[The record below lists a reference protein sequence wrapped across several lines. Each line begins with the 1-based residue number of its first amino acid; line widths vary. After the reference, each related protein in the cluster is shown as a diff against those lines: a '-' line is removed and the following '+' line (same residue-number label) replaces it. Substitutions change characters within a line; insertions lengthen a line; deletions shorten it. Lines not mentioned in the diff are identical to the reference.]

1 MKVHAWRLFRIALRY
16 RLLGLVGYAPLK
28 EAPLPGWL
36 KTLARLTSSRMDSAE
51 SIGKRLAM
59 ALIEMG
65 PVYIKLGQLVSTR
78 PDVVPP
84 EIALALSCLQDQ
96 VPPFPANK
104 AMQIIEAGLGRPL
117 SEVFSDIETTPLAS
131 ASIAQ
136 VHAARLITGESVVIK
151 VVRPDIQAKIEE
163 TLHFLDGAAERLE
176 ARSKNTRRLRLR
188 QIVEDYDRTIHAE
201 LDLVQEARNTSILR
215 SNFAHSRLLY
225 VPRVHHALCSTR
237 VMVMERIT
245 GIPISAIDQM
255 DAVGVDKALLANRGV
270 ETFFQQVF
278 VDNFFHADMHPG
290 NVFVDISNPADPR
303 YIALDCAI
311 IGSLTTNDQEYLAR
325 NLVAFFNR
333 DYQGVAQ
340 LHIESGWVPA
350 STDME
355 EFASVI
361 EQVCEPHFAKS
372 LGEIS
377 FGEFLTALFKTAER
391 FNMQIQPQ
399 LVLLQKT
406 LLYVEGLGRM
416 LYPQLDLWQTAKP
429 FMERWLLTHHGPATV
444 LQRMLTR
451 LPESLAALTQLP
463 GWFPQVRG
471 RLLAMEQQQAEQAE
485 LLRELAQTSLTSA
498 RRQSRDRLIATLMI
512 AAGALL
518 LSDPLGSAALQG
530 QLWQTSA
537 GLAGAVAGL
546 TLLLR
551 NL

>member
-1 MKVHAWRLFRIALRY
+1 MKVHAWRLFRVALRY
-16 RLLGLVGYAPLK
+16 QLLSLVKYAPLK
-28 EAPLPGWL
+28 DVPLPGWL
-36 KTLARLTSSRMDSAE
+36 HLLARLTSSRTDTAE
-51 SIGKRLAM
+51 VVGKRLAN
-59 ALIEMG
+59 ALIELG

-84 EIALALSCLQDQ
+84 EIALALSRLQDR
-96 VPPFPANK
+96 VPPFSASK

-117 SEVFSDIETTPLAS
+117 ETVFSEIETTPLAS

-136 VHAARLITGESVVIK
+136 VHAARLLNGESVVIK
-151 VVRPDIQAKIEE
+151 VVRPDIQTSIEE
-163 TLHFLDGAAERLE
+163 TLQFLDEAARRLE
-176 ARSKNTRRLRLR
+176 ARSRNIRRLRLR
-188 QIVEDYDRTIHAE
+188 QIVDDYDRTIHAE
-201 LDLVQEARNTSILR
+201 LDLAQEARNTSTLR

-245 GIPISAIDQM
+245 GIPISAIEQM
-255 DAVGVDKALLANRGV
+255 DAAGVDKALLANRGV

-290 NVFVDISNPADPR
+290 NVFVDISNPEDPR

-333 DYQGVAQ
+333 DYRGVAQ

-350 STDME
+350 STDLR

-361 EQVCEPHFAKS
+361 EEVCEPHFAKP

-377 FGEFLTALFKTAER
+377 FGEFLTALFQTAER

-429 FMERWLLTHHGPATV
+429 FMEKWLLTHHGPVSV
-444 LQRMLTR
+444 LQQALTK
-451 LPESLAALTQLP
+451 LPETLVALSQLP
-463 GWFPQVRG
+463 AWLPQVRG
-471 RLLAMEQQQAEQAE
+471 RLLVMEQQQAEQAE
-485 LLRELAQTSLTSA
+485 MLAALIETRLTST
-498 RRQSRDRLIATLMI
+498 RRQLRSRFFAVVMI
-512 AAGALL
+512 AGGAFLL
-518 LSDPLGSAALQG
+518 WDPLGGAALQG

-537 GLAGAVAGL
+537 GLAGAVTGL
-546 TLLLR
+546 TLWLR

>member
-1 MKVHAWRLFRIALRY
+1 MKSHAWRLFRVALRH
-16 RLLGLVGYAPLK
+16 RLLSLVNYAPLK
-28 EAPLPGWL
+28 DAPLPAWL
-36 KTLARLTSSRMDSAE
+36 KIVASLTSSGTDTVDAVGE
-51 SIGKRLAM
+51 RLAA
-59 ALIEMG
+59 ALIELG

-84 EIALALSCLQDQ
+84 EIARALSRLQDR
-96 VPPFPANK
+96 VPPFPTDE
-104 AMQIIEAGLGRPL
+104 AMSIVEAGLGRPL
-117 SEVFSDIETTPLAS
+117 DTIFSEIDTTPLAS

-136 VHAARLITGESVVIK
+136 VHAARLVSGEAVVIK
-151 VVRPDIQAKIEE
+151 VVRPNIQSSIEE
-163 TLHFLDGAAERLE
+163 TLQFLDDAAKYLE
-176 ARSKNTRRLRLR
+176 ARSNNLRRLRLR
-188 QIVEDYDRTIHAE
+188 QIVDDYDRTIHAE
-201 LDLVQEARNTSILR
+201 LDLVQEARNTSTLR

-225 VPRVHHALCSTR
+225 VPRVHHALCSR
-237 VMVMERIT
+237 QVMVMERIT
-245 GIPISAIDQM
+245 GVPISAIEQM
-255 DAVGVDKALLANRGV
+255 DKAGVDKALLANRGV

-290 NVFVDISNPADPR
+290 NVFVDISMPHDPR

-311 IGSLTTNDQEYLAR
+311 IGSLTSSDQDYLAR

-350 STDME
+350 NTDMQA
-355 EFASVI
+355 FAAVI
-361 EQVCEPHFAKS
+361 EEVCEPHFAKP

-429 FMERWLLTHHGPATV
+429 FMEQWLLTRHGPVTQ
-444 LQRMLTR
+444 LQRALTH
-451 LPESLAALTQLP
+451 LPETLGALLQLP
-463 GWFPQVRG
+463 TWLPQVRE
-471 RLLAMEQQQAEQAE
+471 RLLAMEQRQAAQAE
-485 LLRELAQTSLTSA
+485 LLLELNQA
-498 RRQSRDRLIATLMI
+498 RTASTIRQSRLRIMAVIML
-512 AAGALL
+512 AGAALL
-518 LSDPLGSAALQG
+518 LNDPLSSAALQG

-537 GLAGAVAGL
+537 GLAGAATGL
-546 TLLLR
+546 TLLMRSL
-551 NL
+551 

>member
-1 MKVHAWRLFRIALRY
+1 MKAHAWRLFRVALRH
-16 RLLGLVGYAPLK
+16 RLLNLVKYAPLK
-28 EAPLPGWL
+28 DAPLPGWL
-36 KTLARLTSSRMDSAE
+36 KMLARLTSSRTDTAE
-51 SIGKRLAM
+51 AVGKRLAN
-59 ALIEMG
+59 ALIELG

-78 PDVVPP
+78 PDMVPP
-84 EIALALSCLQDQ
+84 EIAHALSRLQDR
-96 VPPFPANK
+96 VPPFPARD

-117 SEVFSDIETTPLAS
+117 STVFSDIETTPLAS

-136 VHAARLITGESVVIK
+136 VHAARLLTGESVVIK
-151 VVRPDIQAKIEE
+151 VVRPDIQASIEE
-163 TLHFLDGAAERLE
+163 TLKFLYEAAKRLE
-176 ARSKNTRRLRLR
+176 ARSKNIRRLRLR
-188 QIVEDYDRTIHAE
+188 QIVDDYDRTIHAE
-201 LDLVQEARNTSILR
+201 LDLAQEARNTSTLR

-255 DAVGVDKALLANRGV
+255 DAAGVDKALLANRGV

-290 NVFVDISNPADPR
+290 NVFVDISKPADPR

-333 DYQGVAQ
+333 DYQSVAQ

-350 STDME
+350 NTDLK

-361 EQVCEPHFAKS
+361 EEVCEPHFAKP

-444 LQRMLTR
+444 LQRALAK

-463 GWFPQVRG
+463 AWLPQVRG
-471 RLLAMEQQQAEQAE
+471 RLLAMEQRQAEQAE
-485 LLRELAQTSLTSA
+485 SLIELNQTRLTSA
-498 RRQSRDRLIATLMI
+498 RRQSRGRLFAVAMI
-512 AAGALL
+512 AGGALL
-518 LSDPLGSAALQG
+518 LSDPLGSAALHG

-551 NL
+551 SL